1 MEVLFVVRTKIG
13 LRFTHSLGNE
23 GSSRTFEHL
32 HCQLSAAAWATK
44 REITRVLVQ
53 PIKIGPNEGC
63 SFHPFTNGHKRPSLK
78 ADYVTLSRPSRC
90 ERQHCLPV
98 QELSPRGT
106 HVVTNKHALTDT
118 HGRGQLPSKKASYN

>member
-44 REITRVLVQ
+44 RQITRVLVQ
-53 PIKIGPNEGC
+53 PIKIGPNQVAV
-63 SFHPFTNGHKRPSLK
+63 FIHLPNGHKRSSPK
-78 ADYVTLSRPSRC
+78 AD
-90 ERQHCLPV
+90 
-98 QELSPRGT
+98 
-106 HVVTNKHALTDT
+106 
-118 HGRGQLPSKKASYN
+118 